1 MVKSACD
8 TLLCIDMLNL
18 IGRAQKMFQV
28 PHNCKSCI
36 PSLVTPPGSPRNPN
50 RQDEMGVF
58 SHLGWKG
65 HRKVWFSKAFVT
77 FVTAPVGS
85 TYCTLSSFGY
95 RK

>member
-50 RQDEMGVF
+50 RQDEMGFF
-58 SHLGWKG
+58 SHTVRSGFL
-65 HRKVWFSKAFVT
+65 RLLSPLSQPLLAVP
-77 FVTAPVGS
+77 TAH
-85 TYCTLSSFGY
+85 
-95 RK
+95 